1 MGGEESD
8 PGSRRMS
15 RHSRRSLDGLRR
27 SLDISRRKLNSK
39 NHSSEEESELPKDER
54 LPPVDITL
62 PQTSYLLISPLLP
75 PISMFA
81 TMFSNVGLNDTGNKS
96 PPNKGGKDG
105 VLTGKILTNYT
116 TLAIYGDKDFFTS
129 QRKLRKWV
137 EHLAGVPESR
147 FQFKEIRG
155 AGHFWHEDGVEEQ
168 MRVTVREWVE
178 DIVHS
183 KGSG

>member
-1 MGGEESD
+1 M
-8 PGSRRMS
+8 
-15 RHSRRSLDGLRR
+15 RR